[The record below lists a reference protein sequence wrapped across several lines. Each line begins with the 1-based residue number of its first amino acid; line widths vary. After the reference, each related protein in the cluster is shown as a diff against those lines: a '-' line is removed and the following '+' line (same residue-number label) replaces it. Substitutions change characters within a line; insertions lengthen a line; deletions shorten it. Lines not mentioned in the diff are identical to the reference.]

1 MLTIVGTVTVL
12 AILAIGTRP
21 IFAQATIAPV
31 TTAPVTTAA
40 PVSTTQAFIANPKV
54 LLEQNPN
61 GGGKLSTQVRDL
73 AASDGST
80 LGPIINLLKD
90 ANDAQKMAI
99 SDGLA
104 QAAKLVVLTNQ
115 ALAADI
121 QARIA
126 AINDP
131 TITVA
136 FTNAL
141 GDVRL
146 GGVGGGALG
155 GALGGAGAGG
165 GVSNPFGGSSTLE
178 DIRSPGTPTSAFSFT
193 GNTVGA
199 TGTTV
204 GSNLITPVSPSTP

>member
-1 MLTIVGTVTVL
+1 MNSSASRTLMLTILCTATVL

-21 IFAQATIAPV
+21 MFAQATVVQVA
-31 TTAPVTTAA
+31 
-40 PVSTTQAFIANPKV
+40 TTQAFIANPKV
-54 LLEQNPN
+54 ILEQNPN
-61 GGGKLSTQVRDL
+61 GGGRLSTQVRDL

-80 LGPIINLLKD
+80 LGPIINLLKE

-121 QARIA
+121 QSRIA

-155 GALGGAGAGG
+155 GALGGAGAGAG
-165 GVSNPFGGSSTLE
+165 GGASIPLAGTSAQ
-178 DIRSPGTPTSAFSFT
+178 DIRSSGIPTASFSFT

-199 TGTTV
+199 SGV
-204 GSNLITPVSPSTP
+204 GASISTPVSPSTP

>member
-1 MLTIVGTVTVL
+1 MNSKTSRSSMLVIVCMATVL
-12 AILAIGTRP
+12 AVLATDTRP
-21 IFAQATIAPV
+21 TFAQATVVA
-31 TTAPVTTAA
+31 
-40 PVSTTQAFIANPKV
+40 VSNTQAFIANPKV
-54 LLEQNPN
+54 ILEQNPN
-61 GGGKLSTQVRDL
+61 GGGKLSAQVRDL
-73 AASDGST
+73 AASDGAT
-80 LGPIINLLKD
+80 LGPIVNLIKD

-104 QAAKLVVLTNQ
+104 QAAKLVVSTNQ

-121 QARIA
+121 QSRIA

-131 TITVA
+131 TVTVA

-146 GGVGGGALG
+146 GGVGGGAPG
-155 GALGGAGAGG
+155 GALGGAGGG
-165 GVSNPFGGSSTLE
+165 LGSTLGGSSSVQ
-178 DIRSPGTPTSAFSFT
+178 DIRSAGTPTGTFSFT

-204 GSNLITPVSPSTP
+204 GTTLSAAVSPTTP

>member
-1 MLTIVGTVTVL
+1 MNSSASRSSMLTILCTATVM

-21 IFAQATIAPV
+21 IFAEATV
-31 TTAPVTTAA
+31 VQ
-40 PVSTTQAFIANPKV
+40 VSTTQAFIANPKV
-54 LLEQNPN
+54 ILEQNPN
-61 GGGKLSTQVRDL
+61 GGGRLSTQVRDL

-90 ANDAQKMAI
+90 ANDAQKTAI

-115 ALAADI
+115 ALAAEI
-121 QARIA
+121 QSRIA

-165 GVSNPFGGSSTLE
+165 GASIPLAGTSAQ
-178 DIRSPGTPTSAFSFT
+178 DIRSSGIPTASFSFT

-199 TGTTV
+199 SGVNT
-204 GSNLITPVSPSTP
+204 SISTPVSPSTP

>member
-1 MLTIVGTVTVL
+1 MNSRASRSSMLTIVCTAAVL

-21 IFAQATIAPV
+21 MFAQAAI
-31 TTAPVTTAA
+31 A

-54 LLEQNPN
+54 ILEQNPN

-90 ANDAQKMAI
+90 ANVAQKMAI

-104 QAAKLVVLTNQ
+104 QAAKLVVMTNQ

-121 QARIA
+121 QSRIA

-165 GVSNPFGGSSTLE
+165 LSNALGVISSVQ
-178 DIRSPGTPTSAFSFT
+178 DIRSSGTPTTSFSFT

-204 GSNLITPVSPSTP
+204 GASFITPVSPSTP